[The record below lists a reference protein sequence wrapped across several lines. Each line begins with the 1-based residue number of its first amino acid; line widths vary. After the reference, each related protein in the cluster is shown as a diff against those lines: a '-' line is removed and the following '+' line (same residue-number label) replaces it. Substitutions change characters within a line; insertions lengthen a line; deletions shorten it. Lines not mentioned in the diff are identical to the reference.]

1 MVWSNSSIFSD
12 NTKSGSEKFNVM
24 KKASAC
30 NFQALYRL
38 VKTSE
43 HNGQFSVLNKTQL
56 APRRQTTQ
64 IKNIMALSSWKK
76 DSLVKNC
83 KYELTREMSKAKN

>member
-1 MVWSNSSIFSD
+1 MITQSLALK
-12 NTKSGSEKFNVM
+12 KSTLR
-24 KKASAC
+24 ASAC
-30 NFQALYRL
+30 NFQALHRL

-43 HNGQFSVLNKTQL
+43 HNGQFSILNKTQL

-76 DSLVKNC
+76 DSLVKKF

>member
-1 MVWSNSSIFSD
+1 MITQNLALKNS
-12 NTKSGSEKFNVM
+12 TLR
-24 KKASAC
+24 ASAC
-30 NFQALYRL
+30 NFQALHRL

-43 HNGQFSVLNKTQL
+43 HNGQFSVLNKTQP

-64 IKNIMALSSWKK
+64 IKNIMTLSCWKK
-76 DSLVKNC
+76 DSLVKSF

>member
-1 MVWSNSSIFSD
+1 MITQSLALKNS
-12 NTKSGSEKFNVM
+12 TLR
-24 KKASAC
+24 ASAC
-30 NFQALYRL
+30 NFQALHRL

-43 HNGQFSVLNKTQL
+43 HNGQFSVLNKTQP

-76 DSLVKNC
+76 DSLVKIF
-83 KYELTREMSKAKN
+83 KYELTREMSIAKN